1 MKKRVFLVG
10 IVLSAST
17 ALRPAAAITSEELA
31 PEELDPKSAVA
42 APGER
47 GVSPGRPPELSG
59 DVTLRE
65 VLAATLKG
73 SQRLAAYSWEV
84 RSSEAKVIQAGL
96 RPNPEL
102 SVSPENFVGSG
113 DFGNQVQYQNTLQ
126 LSQLV
131 ELGDKR
137 ALRTEAASA
146 SRDRTVAEY
155 ESARVEVLGAAT
167 VDFVEVVSVQE
178 EVGLAKLALD
188 QAEGLT
194 KAVERR
200 VKASV
205 GSPLEAKRASIL
217 AARAANALLRA
228 DRTLRAAKQ
237 KLAANWGSTGAELG
251 TARGDLFPTHPLPAL
266 DSLLARIA
274 ESPDRRVAVAEEK
287 VRAAEAALARS
298 RRVSDVVVSGAW
310 RQGRD
315 LNDQAVVAGLSFPLL
330 VFDRAQGDIAASV
343 AQAEKSKVETAS
355 VEVRLRATVFGL
367 YQEIVQAK
375 DEAESIGREIL
386 PRTEEALALA
396 RAGFAQGLYSQLD
409 LLDAQRTLVE
419 VRRERIEAGS
429 RFHRLTA
436 EVEKLLGTPLWDFRR
451 KR

>member
-1 MKKRVFLVG
+1 MMTRAFLVG
-10 IVLSAST
+10 IVLSAYVG
-17 ALRPAAAITSEELA
+17 LRPAAAITSEPVSEGPDA
-31 PEELDPKSAVA
+31 RSADPAHDEIRA
-42 APGER
+42 APG
-47 GVSPGRPPELSG
+47 RPAELSG

-65 VLAATLKG
+65 VLAATLEG
-73 SQRLAAYSWEV
+73 SPRLAAYSWEV

-102 SVSPENFVGSG
+102 SVNPENFVGSG
-113 DFGNQVQYQNTLQ
+113 AFGDQVQYQNTLQ
-126 LSQLV
+126 LSQLI
-131 ELGDKR
+131 ELGEKR
-137 ALRTEAASA
+137 QLRTEAASA
-146 SRDRTVAEY
+146 ARDRTRAEY

-167 VDFVEVVSVQE
+167 VDFIDVVSVQE

-205 GSPLEAKRASIL
+205 GSALEAKRARIL
-217 AARAANALLRA
+217 AARAQNALLRA

-237 KLAANWGSTGAELG
+237 KLAANWGGTGAELG
-251 TARGDLFPTHPLPAL
+251 SARGDLFSTHPLPAL

-287 VRAAEAALARS
+287 IRAAEAALARS

-310 RQGRD
+310 RQGRNWD
-315 LNDQAVVAGLSFPLL
+315 DQAVVAGLSFPLKL
-330 VFDRAQGDIAASV
+330 FDRAQGDIAASN
-343 AQAEKSKVETAS
+343 AQAEKSKVETTS
-355 VEVRLRATVFGL
+355 VEVRLRAAVFGL

-386 PRTEEALALA
+386 PRTEEAVALA
-396 RAGFAQGLYSQLD
+396 RTGFAQGLYSQLD

-419 VRRERIEAGS
+419 VRRERIGAGA

-436 EVEKLLGTPLWDFRR
+436 EVEKLLGRPLWDLRR